1 MNVIEKIL
9 AAHCSNGS
17 QGHVRPGM
25 IVEIAPDL
33 TMANDATAVL
43 AIDVF
48 NREGIKNHLVAS
60 FQKSHDIVFL
70 CKGLREEEQGYEEDG
85 QHSLFL
91 VPFILLSHFDLLSG
105 LSRTPGRRK

>member
-48 NREGIKNHLVAS
+48 KHKLQAENV
-60 FQKSHDIVFL
+60 HDPARVVFIMDH
-70 CKGLREEEQGYEEDG
+70 Y
-85 QHSLFL
+85 
-91 VPFILLSHFDLLSG
+91 
-105 LSRTPGRRK
+105 TPSCSIDAAD